1 MAEDAR
7 FCRKGCGAVDQ
18 GDPRLHDVTRNLHL
32 ELDAV
37 PLSGRVPSRERY
49 CALPERAAA
58 RREGDLPEPLS
69 SWTWF
74 VGETD
79 RTPFPVPVFGRPVRA
94 SVSAWTD
101 PQGKRRTE
109 KTLLEMA
116 ADEAPASFGLCD
128 LAEEAAHR
136 LHLQSLLQSQLD
148 ARKFVPGKMAEADDG
163 NTARSLGFE
172 TAAPAWL
179 TPSRNEGKRK

>member
-7 FCRKGCGAVDQ
+7 FCRQGCGAVDA
-18 GDPRLHDVTRNLHL
+18 GDPRLHDVTRNLRL

-49 CALPERAAA
+49 CDRAEKTAA
-58 RREGDLPEPLS
+58 GRREGDLPEPLS

-74 VGETD
+74 VGESH
-79 RTPFPVPVFGRPVRA
+79 RTPFAVPVFGRPARA
-94 SVSAWTD
+94 SVSVWTD

-109 KTLLEMA
+109 KTLLEVA
-116 ADEAPASFGLCD
+116 EDEAPASFGLRD

-148 ARKFVPGKMAEADDG
+148 ARKFVPGKTADDG
-163 NTARSLGFE
+163 NTTRSLGFE

-179 TPSRNEGKRK
+179 TPSRDGGKRK